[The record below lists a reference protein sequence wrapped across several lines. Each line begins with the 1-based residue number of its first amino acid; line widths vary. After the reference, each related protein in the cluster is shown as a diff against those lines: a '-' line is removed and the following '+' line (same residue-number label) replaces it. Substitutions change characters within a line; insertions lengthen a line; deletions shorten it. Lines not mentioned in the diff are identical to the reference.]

1 MRDWHDWPYAVM
13 TNAAASCGGPEAY
26 EQILRAEGFSEGDSE
41 GRARGSMEALAAMS
55 VILLVAKVGPKA
67 VEWARGKVA
76 KLRGRAAAAERDVPD
91 EADRTTPEG

>member
-26 EQILRAEGFSEGDSE
+26 EQVLRAEGFSEGYGE
-41 GRARGSMEALAAMS
+41 GRARGSMEALAATG
-55 VILLVAKVGPKA
+55 VILLVAKVGPGV

-76 KLRGRAAAAERDVPD
+76 KLRGRTEAAEQAVPD
-91 EADRTTPEG
+91 EANRTTPEG